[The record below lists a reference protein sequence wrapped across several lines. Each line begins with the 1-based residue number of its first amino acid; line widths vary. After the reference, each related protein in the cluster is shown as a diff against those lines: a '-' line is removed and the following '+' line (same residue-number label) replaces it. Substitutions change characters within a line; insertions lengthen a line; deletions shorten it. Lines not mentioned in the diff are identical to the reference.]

1 MLGVG
6 RHVLAVVIYW
16 IVIAPAQPLINQR
29 LPNKRFSA
37 EVSKLERQLRSYR
50 AKRRLLPLYS

>member
-6 RHVLAVVIYW
+6 RHVLVVVIYW
-16 IVIAPAQPLINQR
+16 IAPAQPLINQR

>member
-6 RHVLAVVIYW
+6 RNVLVVVIYW
-16 IVIAPAQPLINQR
+16 IALAQPLINQR